1 MQTSL
6 GILWSQLPKR
16 KETKSWGVSS
26 PYSFRS
32 KSCILPR
39 AETEDTTTP
48 QIEQFQIKIRE
59 KGKGSKT
66 CPPQEGEG
74 EVR

>member
-32 KSCILPR
+32 KSYILPR
-39 AETEDTTTP
+39 AERRRTP
-48 QIEQFQIKIRE
+48 
-59 KGKGSKT
+59 
-66 CPPQEGEG
+66 PPLK
-74 EVR
+74 